1 MLSVPQLFRKL
12 MRRPRQPFP
21 PAPPWEKI
29 GRDGEQPMAFDEI
42 LAAAVYVDFG
52 VLPFEFW
59 PGYRN
64 ARKADDQD
72 CR

>member
-1 MLSVPQLFRKL
+1 MLSMPQLFGKL
-12 MRRPRQPFP
+12 LRRPRQPFP
-21 PAPPWEKI
+21 ITRPSEKI
-29 GRDGEQPMAFDEI
+29 GRDGEQPMAFGEI

-52 VLPFEFW
+52 VLPLEFW

-72 CR
+72 RR

>member
-1 MLSVPQLFRKL
+1 MLSVPQYFGKL
-12 MRRPRQPFP
+12 LRRLRQPFP
-21 PAPPWEKI
+21 PAPPSETI
-29 GRDGEQPMAFDEI
+29 GRDVEQPMTFGDI

-52 VLPFEFW
+52 VLPLEYW